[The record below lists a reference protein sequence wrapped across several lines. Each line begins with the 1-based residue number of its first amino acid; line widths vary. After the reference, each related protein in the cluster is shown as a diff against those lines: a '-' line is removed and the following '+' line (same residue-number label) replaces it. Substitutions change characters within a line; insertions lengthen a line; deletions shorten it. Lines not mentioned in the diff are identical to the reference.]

1 MNMGLGRFLLWLVRP
16 LFYLLFP
23 YKISGLENLPEQDGK
38 PLILC
43 SNHIS
48 NIDPVF
54 LLMGFKNRPI
64 YYMAKAELFKGPI
77 ATWFFSNVFGAFP
90 VNRGKGDTVS
100 LDTAERLV
108 REGKLMGIFPEGTR
122 SKDGTL
128 GRAKSGAA
136 LIASRTGASILP
148 IAIKTKGQ
156 KVRLFQKTF
165 IYVGKS
171 LSSEE
176 LHLNNPESPDLRYAS
191 RLLMERIAEMI
202 DNNTDAQ

>member
-1 MNMGLGRFLLWLVRP
+1 MRFGRFLLWLVRP

-23 YKISGLENLPEQDGK
+23 YKLSGLENIPASDGK

-54 LLMGFKNRPI
+54 LLMGFKHRPI
-64 YYMAKAELFKGPI
+64 HYMAKAELFKGPL

-90 VNRGKGDTVS
+90 VNRGKGDTGS
-100 LDTAERLV
+100 LDTAERIV

-122 SKDGTL
+122 SKDGKL

-136 LIASRTGASILP
+136 LIAARTGADILP
-148 IAIKTKGQ
+148 VAIKTKEQ
-156 KVRLFQKTF
+156 KVRLFRKTL
-165 IYVGKS
+165 IYVGKPI
-171 LSSEE
+171 SSAE
-176 LHLNNPESPDLRYAS
+176 LHLDSQNPDLRYAS
-191 RLLMERIAEMI
+191 RLIMERIAVMMG
-202 DNNTDAQ
+202 